1 MKKLGIT
8 FLKDM
13 KLAFNGLYF
22 YIEIGMAVIF
32 ILIMLFVVPEN
43 FDKRQ
48 TVVAVIPESYPLLE
62 EPMSLNGF
70 ELVTVENKAQL
81 EEALKEDATKIG
93 LIIGLENSKP
103 TMEFVMQGYEG
114 DALKNLLKG
123 VIEGQMKSV
132 TASTLLSFNSNTLS
146 QSSGKLS
153 DRSNLLPVYLTMNV
167 ALMGLFIIAAYIYLD
182 KDEGVIKAYAVAPV
196 SIWQYLASKI
206 LVMNVVGVVTSV
218 LVVVA
223 VHGLSMHF
231 IALCLMVLIYNTF
244 GSCLGLWVSSYFN
257 SMTKAMG
264 AMYLCIMILL
274 MPAISYSIPSFDP
287 SFLKWLPTHPMLY
300 TFRSIL
306 LNQEG
311 LMSMLYEFGL
321 FLLASILFFAL
332 ANKRYKKT
340 LTV

>member
-22 YIEIGMAVIF
+22 YIEIAMALIF

-43 FDKRQ
+43 FDKTQ
-48 TVVAVIPESYPLLE
+48 TIVAVIPENYINVDQNL
-62 EPMSLNGF
+62 SLNGF
-70 ELVTVENKAQL
+70 EIERVKNKIEL
-81 EEALKEDATKIG
+81 EEALKEDSAKIG
-93 LIIGLENSKP
+93 LMVSSQNNEP
-103 TMEFVMQGYEG
+103 TIEFIMQGYEG
-114 DALKNLLKG
+114 DAIKNLLKG
-123 VIEGQMKSV
+123 VIEGQMKSI
-132 TASTLLSFNSNTLS
+132 TASTHLVFNSNTLDET
-146 QSSGKLS
+146 SGKLS

-182 KDEGVIKAYAVAPV
+182 KDEGVIRAYAVAPV
-196 SIWQYLASKI
+196 AIWQYLASKI
-206 LVMNVVGVVTSV
+206 LVMNVVGVLTSV

-231 IALCLMVLIYNTF
+231 LALCFMVLIYNTF

-306 LNQEG
+306 LNQGG
-311 LMSMLYEFGL
+311 LVSIMSEFGL
-321 FLLASILFFAL
+321 FFLFSIFFFAL
-332 ANKRYKKT
+332 ANRRYKKT
-340 LTV
+340 LTI